1 MNEAGTLGGG
11 VDAGFSLTEQG
22 ASSVAQGTDA
32 LFVAMLV
39 VCGLMA
45 LLLCVLIIWF
55 CVRFRAGS
63 AADRTDPPSHANGL
77 EAGWTVFPLAI
88 FLGMFGWAAYG
99 NVQLH
104 RVPADALPV
113 YVVGKQWMWKLQHA
127 NGRQEIN
134 ELHVPIDQPVVLVMA
149 SQDVIHSFYV
159 PAFRIKQDVLPG
171 RYTRLWFTATR
182 LGDWRI
188 LCSEYCGASHSE
200 MIGHVVVM
208 RQADYARWVE
218 TQPSEAVPTEAT
230 SSDDPLPTPQQLGAA
245 LYRRLACGSCHD
257 AGSSVHASALAGLY
271 GSRVALADGSALV
284 ADDNYLREAIVAPKA
299 RVVAG
304 QPNIMPSYADQLD
317 EEQIQALVAYLRS
330 LAPAGHAGTLKGG
343 T

>member
-1 MNEAGTLGGG
+1 MNDAGAT

-22 ASSVAQGTDA
+22 ASSIAQGTDA
-32 LFVAMLV
+32 LFIAMLAI
-39 VCGLMA
+39 CGAMA
-45 LLLCVLIIWF
+45 LLLCVLVVWF
-55 CVRFRAGS
+55 SVHYRAGS
-63 AADRTDPPSHANGL
+63 AADRTHPPSHANGL
-77 EAGWTVFPLAI
+77 EAAWTAIPLAI
-88 FLGMFGWAAYG
+88 FLGMFAWAAYG

-113 YVVGKQWMWKLQHA
+113 YVVGKQWVWKLQHA

-134 ELHVPIDQPVVLVMA
+134 ELHVPIDRPIVLVMA

-171 RYTRLWFTATR
+171 RYTRLWFTATQ

-188 LCSEYCGASHSE
+188 LCSEYCGANHSE
-200 MIGHVVVM
+200 MLGHVVVM

-218 TQPSEAVPTEAT
+218 TQPSELVPDEAG
-230 SSDDPLPTPQQLGAA
+230 PTPQQQGAA

-257 AGSSVHASALAGLY
+257 AGSSVQAPSLAGLY
-271 GSRVALADGSALV
+271 GSRVKLADGREIA
-284 ADDNYLREAIVAPKA
+284 ADDEYLRESIVAPKA

-304 QPNIMPSYADQLD
+304 QPTLMPSYAGQLD
-317 EEQIQALVAYLRS
+317 DEAVQALVAYLRS
-330 LAPAGHAGTLKGG
+330 LAVRSSGTSTQAGT
-343 T
+343 